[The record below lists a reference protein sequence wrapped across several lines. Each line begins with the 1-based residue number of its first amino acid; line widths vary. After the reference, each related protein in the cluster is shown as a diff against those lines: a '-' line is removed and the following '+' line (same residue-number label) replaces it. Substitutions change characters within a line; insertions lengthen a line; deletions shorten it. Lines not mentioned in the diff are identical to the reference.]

1 MSKNKLMI
9 SLLLANCFTHYD
21 AVLYAIM
28 GKIIAKIF
36 FSDDHISGLIVTYS
50 VPLIGIFIKPI
61 ATTLFGGIAITFG
74 PAKGLLFSLLGMTIC
89 TFLIGCL
96 PSYESFGV
104 WSPILLATV
113 YTMQSIFVSG
123 ESTIAGLFIIENTE
137 PKKRSFISS
146 IYNSSSIFGVCIA
159 TWVTYL
165 IAESNNV
172 ELYWRFAY
180 FGAVFTGLIN
190 INLRYQLNISKYS
203 SKNFINT
210 GSVEIFNWKKYFTIV
225 ISYLFVGFVSCYFL
239 INFSNDFLYYVKRL
253 APCVIFIAAA
263 VLYRFNENGG
273 TMLKLMIINGSNYLN
288 FVVPFIMFNVLIPL
302 MTEFTYSDM
311 LSMNIKMTLL
321 DGLLLPLFGWLGD
334 KYGARRVMLIS
345 AILMTITIVPLF
357 YLIPQATYIQLAI
370 IRFIIVVIGIGF
382 SAPSH
387 QYFLD
392 SYGGYNKY
400 VITGISCTIGGELI
414 RRISMPLSLY
424 LWDVY
429 HVTFV
434 ISGYIALV
442 SLLAALVLYF
452 DKPKIH
458 KVPA

>member
-36 FSDDHISGLIVTYS
+36 FSDDQISGLIVTYS

-74 PAKGLLFSLLGMTIC
+74 PAKGLLVSLLGITIC

-96 PSYESFGV
+96 PSYERFGV
-104 WSPILLATV
+104 WSPILLAIV
-113 YTMQSIFVSG
+113 YTIQSIFVSG

-146 IYNSSSIFGVCIA
+146 LYNSSSILGVCIA
-159 TWVTYL
+159 TWITYL
-165 IAESNNV
+165 IAESDNV
-172 ELYWRFAY
+172 ELYWRLGY
-180 FGAVFTGLIN
+180 FGGVFTGLIN
-190 INLRYQLNISKYS
+190 IYLRYQLNISKYS
-203 SKNFINT
+203 SANFYKNN
-210 GSVEIFNWKKYFTIV
+210 SVKIFSWNKYFLIV
-225 ISYLFVGFVSCYFL
+225 GSYMLVALISCYFL
-239 INFSNDFLYYVKRL
+239 INSSNNFLYYVKRL
-253 APCVIFIAAA
+253 APCLVFIAAVA
-263 VLYRFNENGG
+263 LYHFNKNGV

-288 FVVPFIMFNVLIPL
+288 FVVPFIMFNILIPL
-302 MTEFTYSDM
+302 MTKFTYADM

-357 YLIPQATYIQLAI
+357 YLIPEASYMQLAI
-370 IRFIIVVIGIGF
+370 IRFVIVIIGIGF

-387 QYFLD
+387 QYFLE

-400 VITGISCTIGGELI
+400 VITGISCTIGGELV

-424 LWDVY
+424 LWEMY
-429 HVTFV
+429 HVTFA
-434 ISGYIALV
+434 ISGYIAFV

-452 DKPKIH
+452 DTPKEN
-458 KVPA
+458 KATT

>member
-1 MSKNKLMI
+1 MPKNKLMI

-36 FSDDHISGLIVTYS
+36 FSNDQISGLIVTYT

-74 PAKGLLFSLLGMTIC
+74 PAKGLLVSLLGMTIC

-96 PSYESFGV
+96 PSYTNVGV
-104 WSPILLATV
+104 WSPVLLAIV
-113 YTMQSIFVSG
+113 YTMQSIFISG

-146 IYNSSSIFGVCIA
+146 IYNSSSVLGVCIA

-165 IAESNNV
+165 ITESDNV
-172 ELYWRFAY
+172 EIYWRWAY

-190 INLRYQLNISKYS
+190 IYLRWQLNNSKYS
-203 SKNFINT
+203 SQNYININ
-210 GSVEIFNWKKYFTIV
+210 SVKIFTWKKYFIIV
-225 ISYLFVGFVSCYFL
+225 GIYLLLGFISCYFL
-239 INFSNDFLYYVKRL
+239 IKFSHDFLYYVKRL
-253 APCVIFIAAA
+253 APCIIFISAA
-263 VLYRFNENGG
+263 VLYHFNENGG

-288 FVVPFIMFNVLIPL
+288 FVVPFIMFNVLIPF
-302 MTEFTYSDM
+302 MTKFTYTDM
-311 LSMNIKMTLL
+311 LRMNIKMTLL
-321 DGLLLPLFGWLGD
+321 DVLLLPLFGWLGD
-334 KYGARRVMLIS
+334 KYGAKRVMLIS
-345 AILMTITIVPLF
+345 SALMTITIVPLF
-357 YLIPQATYIQLAI
+357 YLIPQATYIQLVI

-392 SYGGYNKY
+392 SYSGYNKY

-429 HVTFV
+429 NVTFV

-442 SLLAALVLYF
+442 SLLATLVLYF
-452 DKPKIH
+452 DKPKAT
-458 KVPA
+458 KLTA